1 MAIEIVGSIIDSTNV
16 NKTID
21 FSSLSPLPGDVVV
34 VAQETTISSDQNL
47 TVVTAGYTKVSELYV
62 SDTRSTNLGVSYKVL
77 SDPADTVVAVR
88 GPSNTSYAS
97 IIWVALLRGVDT
109 EHPLDCAAATSG
121 GGNGHIPNPAAIETI
136 TDGAV
141 VLPVSGLGRYYALTG
156 DETPP
161 TGYTKLLSQSV
172 AGSAGQYSCLMIC
185 WAVKSPAGV
194 EDPGAWSNITDRH
207 TSYDSGATV
216 CVAFRPV
223 VETGIR
229 ASYDQSYALLSSL
242 RRSWRQEYI
251 IIFGPLRLS
260 WFQDYALLH
269 YLRKDFFGLYGI
281 RFGAA
286 FVAWYSDLPV
296 VRRRFVAAY
305 RALPSVR
312 RSRVLGYGDAGV
324 VRLSVVQEYLLR
336 AGVLRG
342 FCARYRIAEEE
353 LRAAHVAA
361 YRLREFDGVRRGPQL
376 PYVLAADTTLEE
388 GACSFYLPEIGLQL
402 HPFHWEIDQ
411 DGGQHYI
418 SVELQLPDQ
427 AEAVQCRKHLRL
439 VATADGDEFETVIS
453 TPVRR
458 TVSPG
463 ATIYV
468 VEAASPSIYL
478 DVGPTAHYS
487 RPVSGSYSGMASTIV
502 AGLAATKGLA
512 VSWRIE
518 DWYIPPGRIEVSEQ
532 SPLAVIR
539 EIVHAKRA
547 RLQSARD
554 GSLRVIYDIPT
565 PVAQWRSSAPALV
578 VIDQE
583 HWRQAVETPEERPGY
598 NRLSLSDLAGGA
610 GRSWF
615 EERRL
620 SAVRLYQ
627 HLYQVPWVGG
637 RQPVLQTSS
646 VGVAMEPLGMIEE
659 IIEGEEIAIEHG
671 SGRTAKPIYGVVSA
685 VWGDVDLGDIA
696 YTEEGELTTA
706 VAEQSLLYLS
716 YRTRYWRWLVTN
728 HRRERV
734 QFYVEATV

>member
-1 MAIEIVGSIIDSTNV
+1 LVATDTQAGGLTYTASTYAIGSFQVNSSGGLDSQDFDGRLAELIIVGSAVDTATRQIIEGYLAH
-16 NKTID
+16 KWGLAG
-21 FSSLSPLPGDVVV
+21 SL
-34 VAQETTISSDQNL
+34 
-47 TVVTAGYTKVSELYV
+47 
-62 SDTRSTNLGVSYKVL
+62 
-77 SDPADTVVAVR
+77 PADHPYKSAAPTV
-88 GPSNTSYAS
+88 P
-97 IIWVALLRGVDT
+97 D
-109 EHPLDCAAATSG
+109 SG
-121 GGNGHIPNPAAIETI
+121 GDAIR
-136 TDGAV
+136 
-141 VLPVSGLGRYYALTG
+141 LSHQQFYNLLG
-156 DETPP
+156 E
-161 TGYTKLLSQSV
+161 QV
-172 AGSAGQYSCLMIC
+172 
-185 WAVKSPAGV
+185 
-194 EDPGAWSNITDRH
+194 
-207 TSYDSGATV
+207 
-216 CVAFRPV
+216 
-223 VETGIR
+223 
-229 ASYDQSYALLSSL
+229 
-242 RRSWRQEYI
+242 
-251 IIFGPLRLS
+251 RLS
-260 WFQDYALLH
+260 WQQDYALLH
-269 YLRKDFFGLYGI
+269 SLRKDFFGLYGI

-312 RSRVLGYGDAGV
+312 RARVLGYGDAGV

-518 DWYIPPGRIEVSEQ
+518 DWYIPPGRLEVSEQ

-554 GSLRVIYDIPT
+554 GGLRVIYDIPT
-565 PVAQWRSSAPALV
+565 PVAQWRASAPALV

-598 NRLSLSDLAGGA
+598 NRLSLSDLAGGG

-659 IIEGEEIAIEHG
+659 IIEGEEIAIENG
-671 SGRTAKPIYGVVSA
+671 SGRSSKPIYGVVSA